1 MLDKLFAMNQQI
13 FIRNDNGPP
22 DRHQRIVRNIEHTE
36 GRTYGECNIDNETW
50 VVRHDYRDC
59 WQSVG
64 KKIDL
69 DACIQGLEE
78 VALTEGEKQL
88 ATVPWNQC
96 TRARLKQ

>member
-1 MLDKLFAMNQQI
+1 MLDKLFALNQQI
-13 FIRNDNGPP
+13 FIRNDSGPP
-22 DRHQRIVRNIEHTE
+22 DKHQRIVRNIEHTE
-36 GRTYGECNIDNETW
+36 GRTYGEVTIDGETW
-50 VVRHDYRDC
+50 VVRHDFRDR

-78 VALTEGEKQL
+78 VALTESEKKL
-88 ATVPWNQC
+88 ATVPSNQC

>member
-1 MLDKLFAMNQQI
+1 MLDKLFALNQQI
-13 FIRNDNGPP
+13 FIRNYNGPP
-22 DRHQRIVRNIEHTE
+22 DRHQRIVRNIEYTE
-36 GRTYGECNIDNETW
+36 GRTYGEVTIDGETW
-50 VVRHDYRDC
+50 VVRHDHRDR

-78 VALTEGEKQL
+78 VALSESEKKL

-96 TRARLKQ
+96 TRARIK

>member
-1 MLDKLFAMNQQI
+1 MLDKLFALNQQI

-22 DRHQRIVRNIEHTE
+22 DKHQRIVRNIETTE
-36 GRTYGECNIDNETW
+36 GRTYGEVTIDGETW
-50 VVRHDYRDC
+50 VVRHDFRDR

-78 VALTEGEKQL
+78 VALSESEKKL
-88 ATVPWNQC
+88 ATVPWSHC
-96 TRARLKQ
+96 TRARLK

>member
-1 MLDKLFAMNQQI
+1 MLDKLFALNQQI

-22 DRHQRIVRNIEHTE
+22 DRHQRIVRNIEMTE
-36 GRTYGECNIDNETW
+36 GRTYGEVTIDGETW
-50 VVRHDYRDC
+50 VVRHDFRDR

-78 VALTEGEKQL
+78 VALSESEKKL
-88 ATVPWNQC
+88 ATVPWSHC
-96 TRARLKQ
+96 TRARLK

>member
-1 MLDKLFAMNQQI
+1 MLDKLFALNQQI
-13 FIRNDNGPP
+13 FIRNYNGPP

-36 GRTYGECNIDNETW
+36 GRTYGEVTIDGETW
-50 VVRHDYRDC
+50 VVRHDHRDR

-78 VALTEGEKQL
+78 IPLTKGEKEL
-88 ATVPWNQC
+88 STVPWSQC
-96 TRARLKQ
+96 TRARIK

>member
-1 MLDKLFAMNQQI
+1 MLDKLFALNQQI
-13 FIRNDNGPP
+13 FIRNYNGPP

-36 GRTYGECNIDNETW
+36 DRTYGEVTIDGETW
-50 VVRHDYRDC
+50 VVRHDHRDR

-78 VALTEGEKQL
+78 VALSESEKKL

-96 TRARLKQ
+96 TRARIK